1 MPYLN
6 TQMVTLGIKE
16 TDLDS
21 LKNYGEFLASNARDN
36 RDVLTTSKIRK
47 FFGELRRIQATGK
60 SSEVVYLIPKL
71 AYDAGREK
79 YNSRIQSFYKELEP
93 LIKTTSQKPDEYFD
107 NLVKVIESIIAF
119 HKYFDGK

>member
-1 MPYLN
+1 MPTYLN
-6 TQMVTLGIKE
+6 TQMVIQGIKE

-21 LKNYGEFLASNARDN
+21 LKRYGEFLAISPNK
-36 RDVLTTSKIRK
+36 DVLTTSKIRK

-60 SSEVVYLIPKL
+60 RSEVVYLIPKL

-79 YNSRIQSFYKELEP
+79 YNSRIQSFYNELEP
-93 LIKTTSQKPDEYFD
+93 LIKTTTQKPDEYFD

-119 HKYFDGK
+119 HKYFGGN